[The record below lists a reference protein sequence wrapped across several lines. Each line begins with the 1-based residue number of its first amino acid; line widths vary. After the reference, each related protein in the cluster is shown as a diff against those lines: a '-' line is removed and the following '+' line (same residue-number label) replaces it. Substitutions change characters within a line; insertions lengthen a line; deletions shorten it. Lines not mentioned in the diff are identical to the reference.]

1 MRLNPDCIRDILLGV
16 EENQSIDSR
25 GKLIELSYDDV
36 VSFPNLSKYQ
46 SNIVYFHINLLF
58 EQGLLIKG
66 KQYICD
72 SSPRISSLS
81 EKGYTLVDSIRSNSK
96 WATIKNH
103 FIKFGTISLPVLIT
117 FALNHTIPK

>member
-1 MRLNPDCIRDILLGV
+1 MRLNSDCIRDILLSI

-46 SNIVYFHINLLF
+46 PNIIYFHINLLF
-58 EQGLLIKG
+58 EHNLLLKG

-72 SSPRISSLS
+72 STPRISNLS

-96 WATIKNH
+96 WTMIKNH
-103 FIKFGTISLPVLIT
+103 VAKVGIVSLPPLIT
-117 FALNHTIPK
+117 FALNYVVPK